1 MNRLVYTVLLL
12 AIGGTAMSI
21 PADAATLS
29 PPTHP
34 PIPQPVSPAEH
45 VATKHPVHS
54 AIKNKIK
61 IGEEILHGKSPRIHL
76 STAKAGG
83 SSRTTSAPAEASDTN
98 SATDTPLLHPRPV
111 LDWRSLLPGSIQ

>member
-1 MNRLVYTVLLL
+1 MNRLVYTILLL
-12 AIGGTAMSI
+12 AIGGTTMSI
-21 PADAATLS
+21 PADAAAL
-29 PPTHP
+29 PPAHP
-34 PIPQPVSPAEH
+34 PILQPVAPAER
-45 VATKHPVHS
+45 VATKHPIHL

-61 IGEEILHGKSPRIHL
+61 IMGEILAGKSPRIHL

-83 SSRTTSAPAEASDTN
+83 SSRTTTAPAEGRDTN